1 MNPPT
6 ANSIADLRGYVATIS
21 LTGSVTP
28 QYAACLMNMARYND
42 RMGISKVEYAI
53 NHGVLIESARDAV
66 VQHALQ
72 PSPGEPPYDWVLQ
85 IDADATFPETLLHQL
100 LDEAFIHRKDAGIV
114 GTYAQL
120 KGPPHVPTIDT
131 GTGTWE
137 EHYPGEG
144 TIPVIR
150 TGCHC
155 FLAKTGVFLKIGP
168 APWFRTRVAQSP
180 LRAMREL
187 DGHARRLLDGHNPL
201 RDHPEWATLLEAA
214 REVSPIA
221 DSVVGED
228 SSFFDRCR
236 AHGIPVYVATD
247 IVTGHVSQKILMPDD
262 FAKALRENRKMQQAA
277 LGVY

>member
-1 MNPPT
+1 MT
-6 ANSIADLRGYVATIS
+6 KDITDLRGYVATIS

-28 QYAACLMNMARYND
+28 QFSQCLMSMARYND
-42 RMGISKVEYAI
+42 RIGLSKIEYRI
-53 NHGVLIESARDAV
+53 NHGVLLEAARDAV

-72 PSPGEPPYDWVLQ
+72 PSPGEAPYDWVLQ
-85 IDADATFPETLLHQL
+85 IDADATFPEHLLHQL
-100 LDEAFIHRKDAGIV
+100 LEELYIKRPDAGII

-120 KGPPHVPTIDT
+120 KGYPHVPTIDT

-155 FLAKTGVFLKIGP
+155 FIAKTGVFLKLGP
-168 APWFRTRVAQSP
+168 APWFRTRIAQNP
-180 LRAMREL
+180 LRAMREV
-187 DGHARRLLDGHNPL
+187 DGHARRHLAGRNPL
-201 RDHPEWATLLEAA
+201 QQHPEWPTLLEAA
-214 REVSPIA
+214 REVSPAA
-221 DSVVGED
+221 DSTVGED

-236 AHGIPVYVATD
+236 AHGVPVYVATD
-247 IVTGHVSQKILMPDD
+247 IVTGHVSQYIIMPD
-262 FAKALRENRKMQQAA
+262 KYREAIQKNRKMQQAA